1 MTAIIAAIVLL
12 PAAMPRRASLP
23 AVNPAQPAIR
33 AEHPLVRA
41 ARVLGPGL
49 LMAGA
54 AIGVSHLMQSTR
66 AGAAFGF
73 QLVVLVVAANV
84 FKYPFFEY
92 GHRWAAATGESL
104 LDGYLRMGRGYLWL
118 FLALN
123 LVTAV
128 ISIAG
133 VTFVTAALAQNLFQL
148 GLGAEIWSA
157 ILMALAIVVVIVGR
171 YRTLDLAMKIMMSLL
186 FVATVMAF
194 GAAVW
199 HGPVAPPDLVGPSPW
214 RAVHLGFLLAL
225 MGWMPAPIELSVWQ
239 SLWVGARDEAAGS
252 RTSLADAR
260 LDFNLGY
267 GLTTVLAVM
276 FISLGALVMYGS
288 GEVFA
293 ESNVG
298 FAAQLVALYAATLGP
313 WIRPIVAVAALTAML
328 STTLTVIDAYPRS
341 LAVAQSLLGRRR
353 GGSAQRRHGLWMA
366 GSCLVAMVIVHFF
379 RTGFTQLIDLATI
392 IAFLTAP
399 VFAWL
404 NLRLMASEH
413 LPATARPATWLRGLS
428 WTGLLFLLGFG
439 LLYLAQR
446 FHLLGV

>member
-1 MTAIIAAIVLL
+1 M
-12 PAAMPRRASLP
+12 SSEE
-23 AVNPAQPAIR
+23 NPF
-33 AEHPLVRA
+33 VRA

-118 FLALN
+118 FLVLN
-123 LVTAV
+123 VVTAV

-148 GLGAEIWSA
+148 GLGPEVWSA
-157 ILMALAIVVVIVGR
+157 LLMALALLVVVVGH
-171 YRTLDLAMKIMMSLL
+171 YRSLDIAMKVMMALL
-186 FVATVMAF
+186 FVATVLAL
-194 GAAVW
+194 GAAIW
-199 HGPVAPPDLVGPSPW
+199 HGSVAPDGFIGPDPW
-214 RAVHLGFLLAL
+214 QAVHLGFLIAL

-239 SLWVGARDEAAGS
+239 SLWVGARDESSGH
-252 RTSLADAR
+252 RTSLGDAR

-276 FISLGALVMYGS
+276 FVSLGALVMYGS
-288 GEVFA
+288 GETFA

-298 FAAQLVALYAATLGP
+298 FAAQLVALYGATLGP
-313 WIRPIVAVAALTAML
+313 WVRPVIAVAALMAML

-341 LAVAQSLLGRRR
+341 LAVAQSLLRRR
-353 GGSAQRRHGLWMA
+353 SVIRGQRLHGFWI
-366 GSCLVAMVIVHFF
+366 VATCVLAMFIIHFF
-379 RTGFTQLIDLATI
+379 RARFTQLIDLVTI

-399 VFAWL
+399 IFAYL
-404 NLRLMASEH
+404 NLRLMASDH
-413 LPATARPATWLRGLS
+413 LPAGSRPALWLRLLS
-428 WTGLLFLLGFG
+428 YAGMIFLLAFG

-446 FHLLGV
+446 LHFIAG

>member
-1 MTAIIAAIVLL
+1 MSPEQHV
-12 PAAMPRRASLP
+12 
-23 AVNPAQPAIR
+23 IR
-33 AEHPLVRA
+33 PERPLVRA

-73 QLVVLVVAANV
+73 QLVILVVAANL

-104 LDGYLRMGRGYLWL
+104 LDGYLRMGRSYLWL
-118 FLALN
+118 FLSLN
-123 LVTAV
+123 LVTAM
-128 ISIAG
+128 ISVAG

-157 ILMALAIVVVIVGR
+157 ILMTLAIVIIVVGR
-171 YRTLDLAMKIMMSLL
+171 YRSLDLTMKVMMALL
-186 FVATVMAF
+186 FVATVLAF
-194 GAAVW
+194 GAALW
-199 HGPVAPPDLVGPSPW
+199 HGPVAPPGFVGPSPW
-214 RAVHLGFLLAL
+214 QAVHLGFLIAL

-252 RTSLADAR
+252 RTTLADAR

-298 FAAQLVALYAATLGP
+298 FAAQLVALYATTLGP

-341 LAVAQSLLGRRR
+341 LAVAQSLLGRRAAP
-353 GGSAQRRHGLWMA
+353 SARRRHGVWMVA
-366 GSCLVAMVIVHFF
+366 SCLVAMVIIHFF
-379 RTGFTQLIDLATI
+379 RTSFTQLIDLATI

-404 NLRLMASEH
+404 NLRLMASDH
-413 LPATARPATWLRGLS
+413 LPREARPARWLRALS
-428 WTGLLFLLGFG
+428 WAGLVFMLGFG
-439 LLYLAQR
+439 LLYLGQR
-446 FHLLGV
+446 LDLLGG

>member
-1 MTAIIAAIVLL
+1 M
-12 PAAMPRRASLP
+12 
-23 AVNPAQPAIR
+23 NPVQPAIR
-33 AEHPLVRA
+33 AEHPLLRA

-54 AIGVSHLMQSTR
+54 AIGVSHLMQATR

-73 QLVVLVVAANV
+73 QLAVLVVAANV

-118 FLALN
+118 FLVLN
-123 LVTAV
+123 LVTAM

-148 GLGAEIWSA
+148 GLGAEAWSA
-157 ILMALAIVVVIVGR
+157 ILMTVSIVVVVVGH
-171 YRTLDLAMKIMMSLL
+171 YRSLDLAMKVMMAAL
-186 FVATVMAF
+186 FVATVLAF

-199 HGPVAPPDLVGPSPW
+199 HGPVAPPDFAGPDPW
-214 RAVHLGFLLAL
+214 QAVHLGFLIAL

-239 SLWVGARDEAAGS
+239 SLWVGARDAASGS
-252 RTSLADAR
+252 RTTLADAR

-276 FISLGALVMYGS
+276 FLSLGALVMYGS

-298 FAAQLVALYAATLGP
+298 FAAQLVALYASTLGA

-341 LAVAQSLLGRRR
+341 LAVTQRLLGRRAAL
-353 GGSAQRRHGLWMA
+353 SESRRHGLWMV
-366 GSCLVAMVIVHFF
+366 GSCLAAMVIIHFF
-379 RTGFTQLIDLATI
+379 RTGFTRLIDLATI
-392 IAFLTAP
+392 IAFLAAP
-399 VFAWL
+399 VFAYL
-404 NLRLMASEH
+404 NLRLMASDH
-413 LPATARPATWLRGLS
+413 LPREARPATWLRVLS
-428 WTGLLFLLGFG
+428 WAGLAFLLGFG
-439 LLYLAQR
+439 LLYLGQR
-446 FHLLGV
+446 LGLLGA